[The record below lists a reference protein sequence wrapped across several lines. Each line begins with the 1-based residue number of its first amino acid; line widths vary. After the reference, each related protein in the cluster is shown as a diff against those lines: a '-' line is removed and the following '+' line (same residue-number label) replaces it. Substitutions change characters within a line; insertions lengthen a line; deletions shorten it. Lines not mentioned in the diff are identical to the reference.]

1 MFFYFELV
9 TDPDDYT
16 DLSKIL
22 ERYDCD
28 NKQIKGG
35 CYYFIDETQLF
46 RVKHVLSYLEANR
59 QVGLLF
65 PIIFHSIFLKAASLI
80 SSYTNEDVTF
90 KDRLDQI
97 QVNISN

>member
-1 MFFYFELV
+1 L
-9 TDPDDYT
+9 DDYT

-59 QVGLLF
+59 QVDSSCFFL
-65 PIIFHSIFLKAASLI
+65 IIFILIFSRLHHLFHHIQKKILHLKIDLI
-80 SSYTNEDVTF
+80 KF
-90 KDRLDQI
+90 K
-97 QVNISN
+97 